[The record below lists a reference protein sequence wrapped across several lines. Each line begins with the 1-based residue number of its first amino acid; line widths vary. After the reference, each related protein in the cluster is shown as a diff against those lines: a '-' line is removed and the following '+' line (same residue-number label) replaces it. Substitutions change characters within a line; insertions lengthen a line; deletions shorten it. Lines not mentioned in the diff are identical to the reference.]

1 MNIFKRHT
9 KVKHIKKFENNVV
22 HILKKD
28 FPNIYEVSKL
38 IELDTI
44 STHYSNGIPSG
55 ITLLHRYVSNVAY
68 ETAMRNHRSHF
79 FIDGIT
85 VWNKKS
91 NDFQQI
97 RLRFSNNIIQGIDV
111 ENPTKFHRNF
121 DLNKVG
127 KESIKIED
135 LPIGENPDK
144 KIAEKILKS
153 LTKEQIELLELEY
166 TFEIEFEEKFFY
178 TILDMEDGNYIATD
192 KKGKIYRL
200 NHDHQ
205 ERVKLISNNPT
216 AFFDIYNGQKNELE
230 NIMYK

>member
-22 HILKKD
+22 QILKKD
-28 FPNIYEVSKL
+28 FPNIYEASKL
-38 IELDTI
+38 IELNTI
-44 STHYSNGIPSG
+44 SMHYSNGFPSG
-55 ITLLHRYVSNVAY
+55 ITLLHRYVSNEAY

-79 FIDGIT
+79 YIKGIA
-85 VWNKKS
+85 VWNRKN
-91 NDFQQI
+91 NDFKQI
-97 RLRFSNNIIQGIDV
+97 RLHFSNNSIQGIDV

-121 DLNKVG
+121 DLNKIR
-127 KESIKIED
+127 KEFIEIEN

-166 TFEIEFEEKFFY
+166 TFEIEFEEKLFY

-200 NHDHQ
+200 NHDHE
-205 ERVKLISNNPT
+205 ERARLIANSPT
-216 AFFDIYNGQKNELE
+216 DFFKIYDGQKSELE
-230 NIMYK
+230 DIVYE